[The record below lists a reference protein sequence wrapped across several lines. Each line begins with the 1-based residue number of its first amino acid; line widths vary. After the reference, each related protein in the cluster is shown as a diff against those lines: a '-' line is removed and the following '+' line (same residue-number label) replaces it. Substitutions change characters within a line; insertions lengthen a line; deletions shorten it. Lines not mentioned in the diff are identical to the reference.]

1 MSQATFE
8 AQFMKKLSNIEAEL
22 KKSVEGKQK
31 TLFFNKTN
39 IEKGGCNEIGDRI
52 LAKKLERGEG
62 ESFKKEVSDIKT

>member
-1 MSQATFE
+1 
-8 AQFMKKLSNIEAEL
+8 MKKLSNIEAEL
-22 KKSVEGKQK
+22 KKSVAYKKSVEGKQK

-62 ESFKKEVSDIKT
+62 ESFKKEVSGIKT